1 MMMKPLQRL
10 LLAAGLGLGLATG
23 VQAAEVKIAL
33 DGPASLEKSGSYN
46 WTVAFGKVMA
56 ENGFEVKE
64 LPNGSIGG
72 EAEKLDQ
79 VQAGLL
85 EVSLSD
91 VKSVGKLDAFIY
103 GVRLPYI
110 FNGVEHMDRA
120 LAKGKVFDRVNKSI
134 ADSHVRF
141 VAIVPLGPPSGLI
154 TTKKGIHKPADM
166 ADMRMRAL
174 DDAQIAMYN
183 AWGSAG
189 TIVSWKEVPA
199 AMQTGVVDGY
209 MNSATVPLA
218 FGQTDIVRHFT
229 DAKVI
234 NSIRAVIVS
243 ADWYDGLS
251 DAQRAVFAK
260 AVEAGNKANRAWV
273 EQIGPKAMA
282 QLKEAGVEVIQ
293 LEPAAREAFR
303 KLSLKVY
310 DKAPLPREQVDEWLA
325 LSEATAK

>member
-1 MMMKPLQRL
+1 MKPIHAL
-10 LLAAGLGLGLATG
+10 LLAAGLAMTG
-23 VQAAEVKIAL
+23 AVPAQEVKIAL
-33 DGPASLEKSGSYN
+33 DSPASLEKSGSYN
-46 WTVAFGKVMA
+46 WAHAFGKVMA
-56 ENGFEVKE
+56 DNGFAVQE
-64 LPNGSIGG
+64 LPRDAVGG

-79 VQAGLL
+79 VSSGLL

-91 VKSVGKLDAFIY
+91 VKSVGKLDPFIY
-103 GVRLPYI
+103 GIRLPYI
-110 FNGVEHMDRA
+110 FDGVEHMDRA
-120 LAKGKVFDRVNKSI
+120 LAEGKVFERVNERI
-134 ADSHVRF
+134 ADSHVRL

-154 TTKKGIHKPADM
+154 TTKKGIRAPEDM
-166 ADMRMRAL
+166 TDMRMRAL

-229 DAKVI
+229 DARVI

-243 ADWYDGLS
+243 SDWYDGLS

-260 AVEAGNKANRAWV
+260 AVEAGDQANRAWV

-282 QLKEAGVEVIQ
+282 QLKEAGVEVIS
-293 LEPAAREAFR
+293 LEPEAREQFR
-303 KLSLKVY
+303 ELSLKVY
-310 DKAPLPREQVDEWLA
+310 DQAPLPREQVDEWIA
-325 LSEATAK
+325 LSKATSQ

>member
-1 MMMKPLQRL
+1 MKPIHAL
-10 LLAAGLGLGLATG
+10 LLAAGLAMTG
-23 VQAAEVKIAL
+23 AVPAQEVKIAL

-46 WTVAFGKVMA
+46 WAHAFGKVMA
-56 ENGFEVKE
+56 DNGFAVQE
-64 LPNGSIGG
+64 LPRDAVGG

-79 VQAGLL
+79 VSSGLL

-91 VKSVGKLDAFIY
+91 VKSVGKLDPFIY
-103 GVRLPYI
+103 GIRLPYI
-110 FNGVEHMDRA
+110 FDGVEHMDRA
-120 LAKGKVFDRVNKSI
+120 LAEGKVFERVNERI
-134 ADSHVRF
+134 ADSHVRL

-154 TTKKGIHKPADM
+154 TTKKGIRAPADM
-166 ADMRMRAL
+166 ANMRMRAL

-229 DAKVI
+229 DARVI

-243 ADWYDGLS
+243 SDWYDGLS

-260 AVEAGNKANRAWV
+260 AVEAGDQANRAWV

-282 QLKEAGVEVIQ
+282 QLKEAGVEVIS
-293 LEPAAREAFR
+293 LEPEARKQFR
-303 KLSLKVY
+303 ELSLKVY
-310 DKAPLPREQVDEWLA
+310 DQAPLPREQVDEWIA
-325 LSEATAK
+325 LSKATSQ

>member
-1 MMMKPLQRL
+1 MKPIRTL
-10 LLAAGLGLGLATG
+10 LVAAGLGIGLAT
-23 VQAAEVKIAL
+23 AAGATEVKIAL

-46 WTVAFGKVMA
+46 WSHAFGKVLA
-56 ENGFEVKE
+56 ESGFQVKE
-64 LPNGSIGG
+64 LPVGAVGD

-79 VQAGLL
+79 VSSGLL

-91 VKSVGKLDAFIY
+91 VKSVGKIDPFIY
-103 GVRLPYI
+103 GIRLPYV
-110 FNGVEHMDRA
+110 FDGVEHMDRT
-120 LAKGKVFDRVNKSI
+120 LEQFKLFDRINAQI
-134 ADSHVRF
+134 AKSHVRL

-154 TTKKGIHKPADM
+154 TTRKGVRTPADM

-174 DDAQIAMYN
+174 DDAQIAMYQ
-183 AWGSAG
+183 AWGSNG

-251 DAQRAVFAK
+251 DAQRAVFAR
-260 AVEAGNKANRAWV
+260 AVKAGNEGNRAWV
-273 EQIGPKAMA
+273 GAIGPKAMA
-282 QLKEAGVEVIQ
+282 DLKAAGVEVIS

-303 KLSLKVY
+303 TLSQKVY
-310 DKAPLPREQVDEWLA
+310 DKAPLPIGQVKEWLEM
-325 LSEATAK
+325 SKATRQ